1 MDVNIIQ
8 ALLVFVVAFIMGIDQ
23 FSFLESLY
31 QPIVLCPIIGAILGN
46 FQLGV
51 VVGGA
56 YQLIQIGSMPIGGAQ
71 PPNAIL
77 GGIMATVF
85 AVSMNMEATAE
96 GVGAAMGLAIPFAV
110 FGQYAVTLTFTIMSG
125 MMAKA
130 DACAENADVKGIR
143 NINFIEMGILG
154 CLFGALAVAGLYGGS
169 KLGIT
174 LKDLSFQFSWVM
186 AGLDAAG
193 GAMKFVGFAI
203 LMKVM
208 MSGEMW
214 GFLLAGFAMSVICSN
229 ISAISGATLL
239 LCAFVGIAIALYDY
253 QVNMKIKNNAG
264 SNVGGAALP
273 ISRPCVLRP
282 CMTRMRLCL
291 CARATRIPS

>member
-1 MDVNIIQ
+1 MSIDISIVQ
-8 ALLVFVVAFIMGIDQ
+8 AIMIFVVAFIMGIDQ

-31 QPIVLCPIIGAILGN
+31 QPVVLGPIMGAILGN
-46 FQLGV
+46 LELGI

-77 GGIMATVF
+77 GGIMATIF
-85 AVSMNMEATAE
+85 AVSLNMEATAD
-96 GVGAAMGLAIPFAV
+96 GVGAALGLAIPFAV

-264 SNVGGAALP
+264 SNVGGVSDG
-273 ISRPCVLRP
+273 I
-282 CMTRMRLCL
+282 
-291 CARATRIPS
+291 

>member
-1 MDVNIIQ
+1 MEHITIIQ
-8 ALLVFVVAFIMGIDQ
+8 AILVFVVAFIMGIDQ

-31 QPIVLCPIIGAILGN
+31 QPIVTCPIIGAILGN
-46 FQLGV
+46 FELGI

-85 AVSMNMEATAE
+85 AVSLNMEATAD

-130 DACAENADVKGIR
+130 DKCAENADDKGIR
-143 NINFIEMGILG
+143 NINFTEMAILG
-154 CLFGALAVAGLYGGS
+154 TLFGLLAVAGLYGGS
-169 KLGIT
+169 ALGNT
-174 LKDLSFQFSWVM
+174 LKDLSYTYSWVM

-208 MSGEMW
+208 MSKEMW
-214 GFLLAGFAMSVICSN
+214 GFLLAGFVMALLCSAN
-229 ISAISGATLL
+229 SSTAGATLI
-239 LCAFVGIAIALYDY
+239 LCAFVGVAIAIYDFTIHT
-253 QVNMKIKNNAG
+253 KIRENAG
-264 SNVGGAALP
+264 MSASNMGGDSDG
-273 ISRPCVLRP
+273 I
-282 CMTRMRLCL
+282 
-291 CARATRIPS
+291 

>member
-31 QPIVLCPIIGAILGN
+31 QTIVICPIIGAILGN

-71 PPNAIL
+71 PPNAIM
-77 GGIMATVF
+77 GTIMTAVF
-85 AVSMNMEATAE
+85 AVSMNLEPTAE
-96 GVGAAMGLAIPFAV
+96 GVGLAVGLAIPFAI

-125 MMAKA
+125 LMAKA
-130 DACAENADVKGIR
+130 DKAAEEGNPRGIAMV
-143 NINFIEMGILG
+143 NYIEMAILG
-154 CLFGALAVAGLYGGS
+154 TLFGVLAVAGVYGAAQ
-169 KLGIT
+169 LGDT
-174 LKDLSFQFSWVM
+174 LRDFSFQFSWVM

-214 GFLLAGFAMSVICSN
+214 GFLFAGFVMANICMGIESVS
-229 ISAISGATLL
+229 SATLL
-239 LCAFVGIAIALYDY
+239 LCAFVGLAIALYDY
-253 QVNMKIKNNAG
+253 QINTKIKNNAG
-264 SNVGGAALP
+264 SNVGGVSDG
-273 ISRPCVLRP
+273 I
-282 CMTRMRLCL
+282 
-291 CARATRIPS
+291 

>member
-1 MDVNIIQ
+1 MGDISIIQ

-31 QPIVLCPIIGAILGN
+31 QPIVTCPIIGAILGN
-46 FQLGV
+46 FELGI

-77 GGIMATVF
+77 GGIMATIF
-85 AVSMNMEATAE
+85 AVSLDMEATAD

-110 FGQYAVTLTFTIMSG
+110 FGQYAVTLTFTFMSG

-130 DACAENADVKGIR
+130 DKYAEEANVKGIR
-143 NINFIEMGILG
+143 NINFLEMAVLG
-154 CLFGALAVAGLYGGS
+154 CLFGVLAVAGLYGGTA
-169 KLGIT
+169 LGET
-174 LKDLSFQFSWVM
+174 LKDFSYQFSWVM

-214 GFLLAGFAMSVICSN
+214 GFLLAGFAMALICAANAST
-229 ISAISGATLL
+229 AGATLL
-239 LCAFVGIAIALYDY
+239 LCAFVGAAIAIYDFTT
-253 QVNMKIKNNAG
+253 QTQIKQNAG
-264 SNVGGAALP
+264 AGAGFVGGDQDG
-273 ISRPCVLRP
+273 I
-282 CMTRMRLCL
+282 
-291 CARATRIPS
+291 

>member
-1 MDVNIIQ
+1 MEHITIIQ
-8 ALLVFVVAFIMGIDQ
+8 AILVFVVAFIMGIDQ

-31 QPIVLCPIIGAILGN
+31 QPIVTCPIIGAILGN
-46 FQLGV
+46 FELGI

-85 AVSMNMEATAE
+85 AVSLNMEATAD

-130 DACAENADVKGIR
+130 DKCAENADTVGIR
-143 NINFIEMGILG
+143 NINFTEMAILG
-154 CLFGALAVAGLYGGS
+154 TLFGLLAVAGLYGGS
-169 KLGIT
+169 ALGNT
-174 LKDLSFQFSWVM
+174 LKDLSYTYSWVM

-208 MSGEMW
+208 MSNEMW
-214 GFLLAGFAMSVICSN
+214 GFLLAGFVMALLCSAN
-229 ISAISGATLL
+229 SSTAGATLI
-239 LCAFVGIAIALYDY
+239 LCAFVGVAIAIYDFTMHTKIRESAGMSAS
-253 QVNMKIKNNAG
+253 NM
-264 SNVGGAALP
+264 GGDSDG
-273 ISRPCVLRP
+273 I
-282 CMTRMRLCL
+282 
-291 CARATRIPS
+291 

>member
-51 VVGGA
+51 VVGAA

-264 SNVGGAALP
+264 SNVGGVSDG
-273 ISRPCVLRP
+273 I
-282 CMTRMRLCL
+282 
-291 CARATRIPS
+291 

>member
-1 MDVNIIQ
+1 MEHITIIQ
-8 ALLVFVVAFIMGIDQ
+8 AILVFVVAFIMGIDQ

-31 QPIVLCPIIGAILGN
+31 QPIVTCPIIGAILGN
-46 FQLGV
+46 FELGI

-85 AVSMNMEATAE
+85 AVSLNMEATAD

-130 DACAENADVKGIR
+130 DKCAENADVKGIR
-143 NINFIEMGILG
+143 NINFTEMAILG
-154 CLFGALAVAGLYGGS
+154 TLFGLLAVAGLYGGS
-169 KLGIT
+169 ALGET
-174 LKDLSFQFSWVM
+174 LKNLSYTYSWVM

-208 MSGEMW
+208 MSKEMW
-214 GFLLAGFAMSVICSN
+214 GFLLAGFVMALLCSAN
-229 ISAISGATLL
+229 ASTSGATLI
-239 LCAFVGIAIALYDY
+239 LCAFVGIAIAIYDFTIHS
-253 QVNMKIKNNAG
+253 KIKGNAG
-264 SNVGGAALP
+264 MSASNMGGDCDG
-273 ISRPCVLRP
+273 I
-282 CMTRMRLCL
+282 
-291 CARATRIPS
+291 

>member
-8 ALLVFVVAFIMGIDQ
+8 ALLVFIVAFIMGIDQ
-23 FSFLESLY
+23 FSFLESLF
-31 QPIVLCPIIGAILGN
+31 QPIVTCPIIGAILGD
-46 FQLGV
+46 FQLGI

-85 AVSMNMEATAE
+85 AVSLNMEATAD

-130 DACAENADVKGIR
+130 DECAANADVKGIR

-154 CLFGALAVAGLYGGS
+154 TLFGVLAVAGLYGGS
-169 KLGIT
+169 ALGTT
-174 LKDLSFQFSWVM
+174 LKDLSFEYSWVM

-193 GAMKFVGFAI
+193 ASMKLVGFAI

-214 GFLLAGFAMSVICSN
+214 GFLLAGFAM
-229 ISAISGATLL
+229 AIVCVTNPATAKATLV
-239 LCAFVGIAIALYDY
+239 LCAFVGIAIAIYDY
-253 QVNMKIKNNAG
+253 LIHTKIK
-264 SNVGGAALP
+264 SNVGTNTGGESDG
-273 ISRPCVLRP
+273 I
-282 CMTRMRLCL
+282 
-291 CARATRIPS
+291 

>member
-1 MDVNIIQ
+1 MDVNFIQ
-8 ALLVFVVAFIMGIDQ
+8 AILVFIVAFIMGIDQ

-31 QPIVLCPIIGAILGN
+31 QPIVTCPIIGAILGD
-46 FQLGV
+46 FQLGI

-85 AVSMNMEATAE
+85 ASSLGMQATAD

-130 DACAENADVKGIR
+130 DQCAENADVKGIR

-154 CLFGALAVAGLYGGS
+154 TLFGVLAVAGLYGGDA
-169 KLGIT
+169 LGTT
-174 LKDLSFQFSWVM
+174 LKEFSFEYSWVM

-208 MSGEMW
+208 MSSEMW
-214 GFLLAGFAMSVICSN
+214 GFLLAGFAMSIICSAN
-229 ISAISGATLL
+229 PTTASATLL
-239 LCAFVGIAIALYDY
+239 LCAFVGVAIAVYDFLIHT
-253 QVNMKIKNNAG
+253 KLKN
-264 SNVGGAALP
+264 SVGTNTGGESDG
-273 ISRPCVLRP
+273 I
-282 CMTRMRLCL
+282 
-291 CARATRIPS
+291 

>member
-1 MDVNIIQ
+1 MYKRQVT
-8 ALLVFVVAFIMGIDQ
+8 
-23 FSFLESLY
+23 
-31 QPIVLCPIIGAILGN
+31 CPVIGAILGN
-46 FQLGV
+46 FQLGI

-71 PPNAIL
+71 PPNAIM
-77 GGIMATVF
+77 GTIMTAVF
-85 AVSMNMEATAE
+85 AVSMNLEPTAE
-96 GVGAAMGLAIPFAV
+96 GVGLAVGLAIPFAV

-125 MMAKA
+125 LMAKA
-130 DACAENADVKGIR
+130 DKAAEEADGKAIAM
-143 NINFIEMGILG
+143 INFTEMAILGIL
-154 CLFGALAVAGLYGGS
+154 FGILAVAGVYGGS
-169 KLGIT
+169 KLGVT

-264 SNVGGAALP
+264 SNVGGVSDG
-273 ISRPCVLRP
+273 I
-282 CMTRMRLCL
+282 
-291 CARATRIPS
+291 

>member
-85 AVSMNMEATAE
+85 AVSMNME

-130 DACAENADVKGIR
+130 NACAENADVKGIR

-214 GFLLAGFAMSVICSN
+214 GFLFAGFVMANICMGIESVS
-229 ISAISGATLL
+229 SATLL
-239 LCAFVGIAIALYDY
+239 LCAFVGLAIALYDY
-253 QVNMKIKNNAG
+253 QINTKIKNSAG
-264 SNVGGAALP
+264 SNVGGVSDG
-273 ISRPCVLRP
+273 I
-282 CMTRMRLCL
+282 
-291 CARATRIPS
+291 

>member
-8 ALLVFVVAFIMGIDQ
+8 AILVFIVAFIMGIDQ
-23 FSFLESLY
+23 FSFLESLF
-31 QPIVLCPIIGAILGN
+31 QPIVTCPIIGAILGE
-46 FQLGV
+46 FQLGI

-85 AVSMNMEATAE
+85 AVSLNMEATAD
-96 GVGAAMGLAIPFAV
+96 GVGAAMGLAVPFAV

-130 DACAENADVKGIR
+130 DECAANADVKGIR

-154 CLFGALAVAGLYGGS
+154 VLFGVLAVAGLYGGQV
-169 KLGIT
+169 LGTT
-174 LKDLSFQFSWVM
+174 LKDLSFEYSWVM

-193 GAMKFVGFAI
+193 ASMKLVGFAI

-208 MSGEMW
+208 MSNEMW
-214 GFLLAGFAMSVICSN
+214 GFLLAGFAMAVICVTN
-229 ISAISGATLL
+229 AATAKATLV
-239 LCAFVGIAIALYDY
+239 LCAFVGAAIAIYDFLIHT
-253 QVNMKIKNNAG
+253 KIKNN
-264 SNVGGAALP
+264 VGTNTGGDSDG
-273 ISRPCVLRP
+273 I
-282 CMTRMRLCL
+282 
-291 CARATRIPS
+291 

>member
-8 ALLVFVVAFIMGIDQ
+8 ALLVFIVAFIMGIDQ

-31 QPIVLCPIIGAILGN
+31 QPIVLGPIIGAILGN
-46 FQLGV
+46 FELGI

-56 YQLIQIGSMPIGGAQ
+56 YQLVQIGSMPIGGAQ
-71 PPNAIL
+71 PPNAIM
-77 GGIMATVF
+77 GTIMTAVF
-85 AVSMNMEATAE
+85 AVSMNLEPTAE
-96 GVGAAMGLAIPFAV
+96 GVGLAIPFAV

-125 MMAKA
+125 LMAKA
-130 DACAENADVKGIR
+130 DKAAEEADGKAIAM
-143 NINFIEMGILG
+143 INFTEMAILGIL
-154 CLFGALAVAGLYGGS
+154 FGILAVAGVYGGS
-169 KLGIT
+169 KLGVT

-214 GFLLAGFAMSVICSN
+214 GFLFAGFVMANICMGIESVS
-229 ISAISGATLL
+229 SATLL
-239 LCAFVGIAIALYDY
+239 LCAFVGLAIALYDY
-253 QVNMKIKNNAG
+253 QINTKIKNSAG
-264 SNVGGAALP
+264 SNVGGVSDG
-273 ISRPCVLRP
+273 I
-282 CMTRMRLCL
+282 
-291 CARATRIPS
+291 